1 MNTFGRYFCYF
12 TIIGIILIA
21 CIILYSIVQVSLGN
35 NVQKNTITIED
46 IRTLMLGVLLYIVIF
61 ALPMS
66 WFFDKFQAKIITVEL
81 KNTDKEFLE
90 KKIDVLVLGKA
101 LRDKKIVLS
110 DTEIVYVFKNKL
122 KEWLVNDIKVT
133 FNENDTI
140 VNVPIGYEKY
150 FCISFEVAVLF
161 FTKQRAI

>member
-1 MNTFGRYFCYF
+1 M
-12 TIIGIILIA
+12 
-21 CIILYSIVQVSLGN
+21 
-35 NVQKNTITIED
+35 
-46 IRTLMLGVLLYIVIF
+46 
-61 ALPMS
+61 
-66 WFFDKFQAKIITVEL
+66 
-81 KNTDKEFLE
+81 
-90 KKIDVLVLGKA
+90 GKA

-150 FCISFEVAVLF
+150 FRNL
-161 FTKQRAI
+161 

>member
-1 MNTFGRYFCYF
+1 MKTFGRYFCYF
-12 TIIGIILIA
+12 TMIGIILIA

-46 IRTLMLGVLLYIVIF
+46 IRTLMISILLYIVIF

-66 WFFDKFQAKIITVEL
+66 YFFDKFQAKIITVEL
-81 KNTDKEFLE
+81 KNTDKECLE
-90 KKIDVLVLGKA
+90 KKIDDLVLEKA
-101 LRDKKIVLS
+101 IRDEKIVLS

-133 FNENDTI
+133 FNENNTI

-150 FCISFEVAVLF
+150 FRNL
-161 FTKQRAI
+161 

>member
-46 IRTLMLGVLLYIVIF
+46 IRTLMLGILLYIVIF

-66 WFFDKFQAKIITVEL
+66 WFFDQFQAKIITVEL

-90 KKIDVLVLGKA
+90 KKIDGLVLVKA
-101 LRDKKIVLS
+101 IRDEKIVLS

-133 FNENDTI
+133 FNENNTI

-150 FCISFEVAVLF
+150 FRNI
-161 FTKQRAI
+161 